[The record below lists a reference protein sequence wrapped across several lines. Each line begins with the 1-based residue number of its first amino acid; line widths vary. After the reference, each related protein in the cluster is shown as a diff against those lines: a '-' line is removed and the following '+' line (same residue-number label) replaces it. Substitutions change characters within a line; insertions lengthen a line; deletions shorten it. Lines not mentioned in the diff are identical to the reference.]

1 MNLTTLPTAMPTR
14 AVLIFADSARLDLS
28 RRRLPTAALALFRSP
43 ELASS
48 DFGDADVHVFGSASC
63 RVRDGQQFHPQCGGS
78 FAQRFESAIETLAS
92 LGYSEVVAVGRDCPA
107 LVAADIGQAF
117 AELRDHR
124 LVLGPDHRG
133 GCYLIALHTSDRG
146 LLRGVRWNHNTDCA
160 QLCDRSGPS
169 TVFLLPVKHDI
180 DSWAD
185 LKFAAQVNERVARL
199 AAFLLQTIGVSLIER
214 PPIFHAAA
222 QFVRLHGQIP
232 PPASAG

>member
-1 MNLTTLPTAMPTR
+1 MNFTTLPTPMPKR

-28 RRRLPTAALALFRSP
+28 RRRLPAAALALFRSP
-43 ELASS
+43 ASS
-48 DFGDADVHVFGSASC
+48 SANAGDADVHVFGSASL
-63 RVRDGQQFHPQCGGS
+63 RVRDGQQFHPQCGGD
-78 FAQRFESAIETLAS
+78 FAERFESAIESLAA

-117 AELRDHR
+117 AELCDHR

-133 GCYLIALHTSDRG
+133 GCYLIALRTSDRV
-146 LLRGVRWNHNTDCA
+146 LLRGIRWNQNTDCA
-160 QLCDRSGPS
+160 QLCARSGPS

-185 LKFAAQVNERVARL
+185 LKLAASVNERVARL
-199 AAFLLQTIGVSLIER
+199 AAFLLQTIGVSLVER
-214 PPIFHAAA
+214 PPIFHAAT

-232 PPASAG
+232 PPACAG